1 MSICHS
7 RGRGGC
13 CREQGSVEEAQLQ
26 WRLRHVVELV
36 EAQPQW
42 RMIHVYTKLHTLVKL
57 CCIFQCLTFC
67 VVSIVS

>member
-1 MSICHS
+1 MVDDRKVAPRMSICHS

-26 WRLRHVVELV
+26 WWLRHVVELV

-42 RMIHVYTKLHTLVKL
+42 RLHVYKVAHFGKVGGAH
-57 CCIFQCLTFC
+57 
-67 VVSIVS
+67 